1 MYFLEKA
8 AQVQILA
15 QSTGKPL
22 RKISGEVL
30 ESTKAQM
37 DLINENKETHFQ
49 VMLGILDKEES
60 EYKN

>member
-49 VMLGILDKEES
+49 VMLAILDKEEP